1 MDQGLRLGHRLTLVS
16 APAQTAAALEAHLRE
31 AGMPL
36 DGVQLVAEES
46 AGTAFLQAPLSYSF
60 SAGGALLWL
69 FAGVLLSA
77 VASFL
82 PARDASRLIVREV
95 LAYE

>member
-1 MDQGLRLGHRLTLVS
+1 MLSWLFGTL
-16 APAQTAAALEAHLRE
+16 AAI
-31 AGMPL
+31 PL
-36 DGVQLVAEES
+36 SRVLSDTI
-46 AGTAFLQAPLSYSF
+46 GTAFLQAPLSYSF

-69 FAGVLLSA
+69 VAGVLLSA

-82 PARDASRLIVREV
+82 PARDASRLTVREV

>member
-1 MDQGLRLGHRLTLVS
+1 
-16 APAQTAAALEAHLRE
+16 
-31 AGMPL
+31 MPV
-36 DGVQLVAEES
+36 DGVQRVAEES

-69 FAGVLLSA
+69 VAGVLLSA
-77 VASFL
+77 VASFV
-82 PARDASRLIVREV
+82 PARNASRLTVREV